1 MIFWS
6 VIAMSSEELSD
17 EECSEDSVTVDEV
30 LEMVLEGDALH
41 YLCRKE
47 DGSEEV
53 YDRSD
58 LIDGAEIQRKVL
70 AFERRHPPPWDTV
83 CMYCENEGCEECI
96 CDICDRRCRHIG
108 GVNYGCSR
116 HPVV

>member
-1 MIFWS
+1 
-6 VIAMSSEELSD
+6 MSSEELSD

-58 LIDGAEIQRKVL
+58 LIDGGDIQQKVL
-70 AFERRHPPPWDTV
+70 TFERRHPPPLLRRGTLSV
-83 CMYCENEGCEECI
+83 CTGPVRMRGV
-96 CDICDRRCRHIG
+96 RRGRIDGFKRQTHL
-108 GVNYGCSR
+108 R
-116 HPVV
+116 TPAT

>member
-1 MIFWS
+1 MQTGVACNGNKSCTQSLWL
-6 VIAMSSEELSD
+6 ALG
-17 EECSEDSVTVDEV
+17 
-30 LEMVLEGDALH
+30 LEAGQMVLDGDTLH